1 MERWRNGSKW
11 LENFKSTSSR
21 LIFVRLFLFCL
32 SAARFSL
39 FSFLPIY
46 FHSWGISALEFGC
59 LYGMKQLVSM
69 LLLPLLLKLVAKSK
83 LQTCI
88 VFFMILGAF
97 AVVSLLV
104 WSVNPYQGNTST
116 YCGQTNVTDSKV
128 RAANLSEVS
137 LRRGFFS
144 APDKGKEINTTEDLS
159 KVQPQNNGAS
169 FALDREKGILKRK
182 HSLPPFLSLQHKA
195 QRAGQW
201 LPFLFDGPNRFTT
214 AAKNTRAAAATSRQ
228 SLKQKPLQRS
238 SARKQYGRGF
248 HVRRGENAPLVFSK
262 VSKRSN
268 SLQDWYIQQ
277 DLSKLYETYLE
288 DSRIETFYDGVLDY
302 FDDPFRKMSSSSKWQ
317 GDTIADV
324 LFHSYKPNK
333 VKQDVD
339 FADPYY
345 ASLQDS
351 PREKQ
356 RAYKLDDLDLRD
368 NLEKKAQQVEK
379 QATEP
384 APTQVVPKALG
395 FNDTSWNETSIPV
408 FGLAYFW
415 MMGIIL
421 VSDCLLTSVQFITE
435 DALWDFLE
443 TTDLLAQHDRLKRWT
458 SIGSLSA
465 SVVIYFV
472 IKFRICWRPTVNPF
486 VFHVICSSIFAI
498 CAMGILF
505 SYPVDYF
512 TVYTYHRSS
521 VATAMKLLFCDIRN
535 SPYIFVGLFTGFL
548 SFGFDVVQIWYLCD
562 MGGPAIFIAS
572 LLLIQCLVELLM
584 HRTCHKWKRPIL
596 PYHWMHCLTIVA
608 IGLRSMAYYFI
619 RSMWVFLPVEIL
631 FACSHTLVL
640 ITFEAFSEYISP
652 PGVERS
658 VRFLLL
664 LFYSGPGMGLG
675 ACLGGFLYS
684 SYGSRVFYGAHVGVT
699 VVVLVLVL
707 PLKFILPSRIYSF
720 SRLLSL
726 HNFPVTPPV
735 EKAVDSSDSSAEVES
750 NGDRGN
756 KRAGR

>member
-1 MERWRNGSKW
+1 NGKVEEW
-11 LENFKSTSSR
+11 HTSSR

-288 DSRIETFYDGVLDY
+288 
-302 FDDPFRKMSSSSKWQ
+302 
-317 GDTIADV
+317 
-324 LFHSYKPNK
+324 
-333 VKQDVD
+333 
-339 FADPYY
+339 
-345 ASLQDS
+345 
-351 PREKQ
+351 
-356 RAYKLDDLDLRD
+356 
-368 NLEKKAQQVEK
+368 
-379 QATEP
+379 
-384 APTQVVPKALG
+384 
-395 FNDTSWNETSIPV
+395 
-408 FGLAYFW
+408 

-720 SRLLSL
+720 SRLL
-726 HNFPVTPPV
+726 
-735 EKAVDSSDSSAEVES
+735 
-750 NGDRGN
+750 
-756 KRAGR
+756 